1 MGSDRHAQ
9 NSILAYD
16 LENGSLIRTY
26 KLDVPVEQID
36 WESMSI
42 GPCDPQ
48 NAKTCMYIGNM
59 GNNKA
64 ELCVNTS
71 CTKGFSLGYIYK
83 LEEPDIEYTYHNAPL
98 KVITLEIDLSSTN
111 FPTNRA
117 NIESMFV
124 VRMMSYLFLSS
135 SIALHSYLRVIRAL
149 WPFLSL
155 TQSWNKSRSQ
165 DPVGDQHGGKAGDI
179 YFITKFFNRQDLQR
193 VGKISVEDHQKL
205 SLGSSKKVPVTSVA
219 KISKAGTW
227 TDAAISQDGGLIA
240 VRTTDF
246 VLFYSRSSSQ
256 TVADV
261 LGGDA
266 CSFVADSYL
275 HLNSAQFES
284 ITFSPFPY
292 YAEANECP
300 QGNPCS
306 LHVYKRKLLFNWKM
320 SINLMLFFT
329 LPSWRNLQS

>member
-1 MGSDRHAQ
+1 MGSDRQAQ

-59 GNNKA
+59 GNTNA
-64 ELCVNTS
+64 ELCINTS

-83 LEEPDIEYTYHNAPL
+83 LEETDFEYTYHNAPL
-98 KVITLEIDLSSTN
+98 KVITLEIDLFEHSD
-111 FPTNRA
+111 
-117 NIESMFV
+117 
-124 VRMMSYLFLSS
+124 LSF
-135 SIALHSYLRVIRAL
+135 Y
-149 WPFLSL
+149 
-155 TQSWNKSRSQ
+155 
-165 DPVGDQHGGKAGDI
+165 
-179 YFITKFFNRQDLQR
+179 
-193 VGKISVEDHQKL
+193 
-205 SLGSSKKVPVTSVA
+205 
-219 KISKAGTW
+219 
-227 TDAAISQDGGLIA
+227 
-240 VRTTDF
+240 F
-246 VLFYSRSSSQ
+246 VLFYSRSSSE

-306 LHVYKRKLLFNWKM
+306 LHVYKRKLLFN
-320 SINLMLFFT
+320 
-329 LPSWRNLQS
+329 

>member
-83 LEEPDIEYTYHNAPL
+83 LEEPDIKYTYHNAPL

-124 VRMMSYLFLSS
+124 
-135 SIALHSYLRVIRAL
+135 
-149 WPFLSL
+149 
-155 TQSWNKSRSQ
+155 

-179 YFITKFFNRQDLQR
+179 YFITKFFKRQDLQR

-306 LHVYKRKLLFNWKM
+306 LHVYKRKLLFN
-320 SINLMLFFT
+320 
-329 LPSWRNLQS
+329 